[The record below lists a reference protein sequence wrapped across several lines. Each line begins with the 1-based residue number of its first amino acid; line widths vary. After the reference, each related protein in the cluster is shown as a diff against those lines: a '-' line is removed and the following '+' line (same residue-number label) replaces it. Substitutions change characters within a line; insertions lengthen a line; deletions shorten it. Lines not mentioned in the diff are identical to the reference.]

1 MEQRIRTIL
10 TTLAA
15 LIATTIM
22 AATAKAQTNSTPRI
36 VKTYMVDNFFK
47 AQCEYL
53 ASDTTVKD
61 GHYTL
66 SYRGTVIEDGYY
78 SNGHKV
84 GEWQF
89 WNLQKL
95 VELKFDFTQKQ
106 PTYILPHYGHDYDQ
120 LNYPCIFLGSPLVPF
135 YYITNRV
142 YFPKSEGMKNKSGK
156 VVLRLHI
163 NSKGWVVS
171 TSIKSATSEAFASVV
186 RKAANDIPKD
196 KWRWVPARSNGKRV
210 SDNYDITIMF
220 END

>member
-1 MEQRIRTIL
+1 MQQRLKTFL
-10 TTLAA
+10 TTIAA
-15 LIATTIM
+15 LLT
-22 AATAKAQTNSTPRI
+22 AASSNAQTSTEPHI
-36 VKTYMVDNFFK
+36 VKTYMVDNLFK
-47 AQCEYL
+47 AECEYL
-53 ASDTTVKD
+53 AADTSVRD

-66 SYRGTVIEDGYY
+66 SYRGNVIEDGYY
-78 SNGHKV
+78 SNGRKV

-95 VELKFDFTQKQ
+95 VELKFDYTQKQ

-156 VVLRLHI
+156 VVLSLRI
-163 NSKGWVVS
+163 NAKGWIVG

-186 RKAANDIPKD
+186 RQAANQIPKD
-196 KWRWVPARSNGKRV
+196 KWRWIPARHNGKRV

-220 END
+220 EK